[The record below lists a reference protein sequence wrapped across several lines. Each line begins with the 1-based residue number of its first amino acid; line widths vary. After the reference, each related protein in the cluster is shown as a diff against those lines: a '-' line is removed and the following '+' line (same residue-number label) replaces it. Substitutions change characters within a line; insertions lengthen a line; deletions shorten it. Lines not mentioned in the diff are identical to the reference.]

1 LEQDLAAAKRDVET
15 RTALAA
21 KASDDDAKVKQAAE
35 SGAVELQKSLQQ
47 ERARA
52 EQLEKALAASKRD
65 VKTQTALAAK
75 ASDDAAK
82 VKQAAETGTVELQ
95 KSLQQEREHAER
107 LEKDLATAKRDVETQ
122 TAQAAKAGDDAAN
135 VKQAAE
141 SGAVELQKS
150 LQQERE
156 RAERLEKDL
165 AAARRD
171 VETQT
176 ALAAKAN
183 DNASQ
188 LKQAAVNTS
197 AELKQ
202 SLQKEHDRADAL
214 AQDLSTTRTKIYAY
228 EAQAGKASDQAVDL
242 KRAEGTAAE
251 LRKSLQQER
260 ERAARLEQDLAAA
273 RRDVDTQTALAAKAN
288 DNAAKV
294 KQATESGAVE
304 LQKSLQQERARAERL
319 EEDLAAA
326 RRNVETQTV
335 LAAKASDNACQLKQV
350 AQNSSAELKPSM
362 QTEHDRA
369 EALAPDLSMVRTA
382 IYAFQVQARKTSD
395 LAAGFKPAAE
405 SSAAEL
411 GKSLQQERERAARL
425 ERELASERS
434 KKDASAAPAVATAG
448 QVTRD
453 KKLEAGAAKPVLAD
467 QVTAAEARGTA
478 EPNPGDSAEVARLVA
493 RANVLLGQGDIS
505 SARIVLERAADGG
518 SAQASF
524 MLAETYDPLVLPK
537 WGTYGTRGD
546 ARRARDLYAKA
557 QAGGI
562 KEAKERFDA
571 LRR

>member
-1 LEQDLAAAKRDVET
+1 
-15 RTALAA
+15 
-21 KASDDDAKVKQAAE
+21 
-35 SGAVELQKSLQQ
+35 
-47 ERARA
+47 
-52 EQLEKALAASKRD
+52 AASKRD

-141 SGAVELQKS
+141 SGAVEPQKS

-260 ERAARLEQDLAAA
+260 ERAARLEQDMAAA

-395 LAAGFKPAAE
+395 LVAGFKPAAE

-411 GKSLQQERERAARL
+411 GKSLQQGL

-467 QVTAAEARGTA
+467 QVTAVEARGTV

-524 MLAETYDPLVLPK
+524 MLAE
-537 WGTYGTRGD
+537 
-546 ARRARDLYAKA
+546 
-557 QAGGI
+557 
-562 KEAKERFDA
+562 
-571 LRR
+571 